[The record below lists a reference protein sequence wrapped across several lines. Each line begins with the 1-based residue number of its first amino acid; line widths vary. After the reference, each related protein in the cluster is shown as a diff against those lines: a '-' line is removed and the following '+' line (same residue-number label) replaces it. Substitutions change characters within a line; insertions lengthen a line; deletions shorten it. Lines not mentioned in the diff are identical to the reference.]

1 MTIRFRPAHI
11 LLFPLLLVAGVVMA
25 APRVF
30 KRGFTPPQPPV
41 DVIPS
46 DLGLGFDVVELT
58 SVNDTRL
65 HGWWIP
71 AEGDA
76 PVIIVLHGWGGNSS
90 LMLPLA
96 PHIHDAGFHAL
107 FIDARNHGLSEHDSF
122 SSMPRFAEDLEVA
135 VEWVH
140 RRDDVTSVG
149 AIGHSVGAGALIF
162 SASRGVPIDAA
173 VSVSSF
179 AHPGEMMHENMPFP
193 KPVVSA
199 ILEAVQRTIGY
210 RFDDLAPRSR
220 VVAVDIPLLLVH
232 GDEDDVV
239 PIDNLH
245 QLAAAHGGAE
255 VIVVPGGGH
264 SDLAPFEPYV
274 EDIVEF
280 FARNLSNRTQ
290 RTEHREQTRIAENG

>member
-1 MTIRFRPAHI
+1 MTIRLRPAHI
-11 LLFPLLLVAGVVMA
+11 LLFPVLLIAGAVMA
-25 APRVF
+25 APRMF

-46 DLGLGFDVVELT
+46 DIGLDFEVVQLR

-65 HGWWIP
+65 HAWWIP
-71 AEGDA
+71 AEGAA

-107 FIDARNHGLSEHDSF
+107 FVDARNHGLSEHDSF

-135 VEWVH
+135 VEWARAH
-140 RRDDVTSVG
+140 DGVTAVG
-149 AIGHSVGAGALIF
+149 VIGHSVGAGALIF
-162 SASRGVPIDAA
+162 SASKGVPIDAA

-193 KPVVSA
+193 KPVISM
-199 ILEAVQRTIGY
+199 ILEAVQRTIGH
-210 RFDDLAPRSR
+210 RFDEFAPRAR

-239 PIDNLH
+239 PITNLH
-245 QLAAAHGGAE
+245 QLADAHGGAE
-255 VIVVPGGGH
+255 VIIVPGGGH
-264 SDLAPFEPYV
+264 SDLTPFEPYIG
-274 EDIVEF
+274 DIVDF
-280 FARNLSNRTQ
+280 FTRSLTAHVPLS
-290 RTEHREQTRIAENG
+290 QT

>member
-1 MTIRFRPAHI
+1 MAIRFRPAHI
-11 LLFPLLLVAGVVMA
+11 LLFPLLLIAGAVMA

-46 DLGLGFDVVELT
+46 DLGLDFDVVELK

-71 AEGDA
+71 AQGVA
-76 PVIIVLHGWGGNSS
+76 PVIVVLHGWGGNSS

-107 FIDARNHGLSEHDSF
+107 FVDARNHGLSEHDSF

-135 VEWVH
+135 VEWA
-140 RRDDVTSVG
+140 RTREDVTAVG
-149 AIGHSVGAGALIF
+149 VIGHSVGAGALIY
-162 SASRGVPIDAA
+162 SASKGVPIDAA

-179 AHPGEMMHENMPFP
+179 AHPGDMMHENMPFP
-193 KPVVSA
+193 KPVISM

-210 RFDDLAPRSR
+210 RFDEFAPRTR
-220 VVAVDIPLLLVH
+220 VVAVNIPLLLVH
-232 GDEDDVV
+232 GDKDEVV
-239 PIDNLH
+239 PIANLH
-245 QLAAAHGGAE
+245 QLADAHGGAE
-255 VIVVPGGGH
+255 VIIVPGGGH
-264 SDLAPFEPYV
+264 SDLKPFEPYID
-274 EDIVEF
+274 EIVAF
-280 FARNLSNRTQ
+280 FARNFPADVASRSV
-290 RTEHREQTRIAENG
+290 

>member
-1 MTIRFRPAHI
+1 MTIRLRPAHI
-11 LLFPLLLVAGVVMA
+11 LLFPLALIAGAVVA
-25 APRVF
+25 APRML

-46 DLGLGFDVVELT
+46 DLGLDFEVVELR

-71 AEGDA
+71 AEGTA
-76 PVIIVLHGWGGNSS
+76 PTIIVLHGWGGNSS

-107 FIDARNHGLSEHDSF
+107 FIDARNHGLSESDSF

-135 VEWVH
+135 VDLV
-140 RRDDVTSVG
+140 RTRDDVAAVG
-149 AIGHSVGAGALIF
+149 VIGHSVGAGALIF
-162 SASRGVPIDAA
+162 SASKGVPIDAA

-179 AHPGEMMHENMPFP
+179 AHPGEMMHENMPLP

-210 RFDDLAPRSR
+210 RFDEFAPRTR
-220 VVAVDIPLLLVH
+220 VVSVDIPLLLVH
-232 GDEDDVV
+232 GDKDDVV
-239 PIDNLH
+239 PIANLH
-245 QLAAAHGGAE
+245 QLADAHGGAE
-255 VIVVPGGGH
+255 VIIVPGGGH
-264 SDLAPFEPYV
+264 SDLGPFEPYID
-274 EDIVEF
+274 EIVDF
-280 FARNLSNRTQ
+280 FVRNLDTAVVTS
-290 RTEHREQTRIAENG
+290 EG

>member
-1 MTIRFRPAHI
+1 M
-11 LLFPLLLVAGVVMA
+11 
-25 APRVF
+25 F

-46 DLGLGFDVVELT
+46 DLGLRFEVVELR

-65 HGWWIP
+65 HAWWIP
-71 AEGDA
+71 AEGAA
-76 PVIIVLHGWGGNSS
+76 PVIVVLHGWGGNSS

-107 FIDARNHGLSEHDSF
+107 FVDARNHGLSEHDSF

-135 VEWVH
+135 VAWVRERH
-140 RRDDVTSVG
+140 DATAVG
-149 AIGHSVGAGALIF
+149 VIGHSVGAGALIF
-162 SASRGVPIDAA
+162 SASKGVPIDAA

-193 KPVVSA
+193 KPVVKA

-210 RFDDLAPRSR
+210 RFDDFAPRVR

-232 GDEDDVV
+232 GDNDDVV
-239 PIDNLH
+239 PITNLH
-245 QLAAAHGGAE
+245 QLADAHGGAE
-255 VIVVPGGGH
+255 VIIVPGGGH
-264 SDLAPFEPYV
+264 SDLTPFEPYID
-274 EDIVEF
+274 DIVAF
-280 FARNLSNRTQ
+280 FTRNLPADVPS
-290 RTEHREQTRIAENG
+290 GPS

>member
-11 LLFPLLLVAGVVMA
+11 LFFPLLLVAGAVMA
-25 APRVF
+25 APRMF

-46 DLGLGFDVVELT
+46 DLGLSFDVVELT

-135 VEWVH
+135 VEWVQG
-140 RRDDVTSVG
+140 RDDVTAVG

-162 SASRGVPIDAA
+162 SASKGVPIDAA

-179 AHPGEMMHENMPFP
+179 AHPGEMMHENLPFP

-232 GDEDDVV
+232 GDNDDVV

-245 QLAAAHGGAE
+245 QLADAHGGAE

-264 SDLAPFEPYV
+264 SDLTPFEPYV

-280 FARNLSNRTQ
+280 FARNLPTGASVRPSTPPASG
-290 RTEHREQTRIAENG
+290 R

>member
-11 LLFPLLLVAGVVMA
+11 LLLPVLLLAGAVVA
-25 APRVF
+25 APRMF

-46 DLGLGFDVVELT
+46 DLGLDFEVMELR

-65 HGWWIP
+65 HAWWIP

-76 PVIIVLHGWGGNSS
+76 PVVIVLHGWGGNSS

-107 FIDARNHGLSEHDSF
+107 FVDARNHGLSENDSF

-135 VEWVH
+135 VEWAH
-140 RRDDVTSVG
+140 KRDDVTAVG
-149 AIGHSVGAGALIF
+149 VIGHSVGAGALIF
-162 SASRGVPIDAA
+162 SASKGVPIDAA

-193 KPVVSA
+193 RPVVVA

-210 RFDDLAPRSR
+210 RFDEFAPRTR
-220 VVAVDIPLLLVH
+220 VVSVDIPLLLVH
-232 GDEDDVV
+232 GDEDVVV
-239 PIDNLH
+239 PITNLH
-245 QLAAAHGGAE
+245 QLADAHGSAE

-264 SDLAPFEPYV
+264 SDLGPFEPYID
-274 EDIVEF
+274 DIVDF
-280 FARNLSNRTQ
+280 FARNLSTDVPSWP
-290 RTEHREQTRIAENG
+290 A

>member
-1 MTIRFRPAHI
+1 MAIRFRPAHI
-11 LLFPLLLVAGVVMA
+11 LLFPLLLIAGAVMA

-46 DLGLGFDVVELT
+46 DLGLDFDVVELR

-71 AEGDA
+71 AEGA
-76 PVIIVLHGWGGNSS
+76 SPVIVVLHGWGGNSS

-107 FIDARNHGLSEHDSF
+107 FVDARNHGLSEHDSF

-135 VEWVH
+135 VEWA
-140 RRDDVTSVG
+140 RTREDVTAVG
-149 AIGHSVGAGALIF
+149 VIGHSVGAGALIF
-162 SASRGVPIDAA
+162 SASKGVPIDAA

-193 KPVVSA
+193 KPVISM

-210 RFDDLAPRSR
+210 RFDEFAPRTR
-220 VVAVDIPLLLVH
+220 VVTVDIPLLLVH
-232 GDEDDVV
+232 GDKDEVV
-239 PIDNLH
+239 PIANLH
-245 QLAAAHGGAE
+245 QLADAHGGAE

-264 SDLAPFEPYV
+264 SDLKPFEPYI
-274 EDIVEF
+274 DGIVDF
-280 FARNLSNRTQ
+280 FARNLPADLAPRSV
-290 RTEHREQTRIAENG
+290 